1 MLVGLENNTHNDT
14 IPFYL
19 SSNYQTLQL
28 MLQYR
33 PVSYEMLHTVS
44 RLHFKQQAH
53 IQGVPGGKDLTS
65 GECSLGQTIPI

>member
-53 IQGVPGGKDLTS
+53 IYAS
-65 GECSLGQTIPI
+65 CSKAVLANFNHRRAA